1 MRLINADKLDEEVM
15 NLFITI
21 TGNPKQNTVVNECKS
36 SFRRMI
42 DEQPTIE
49 AAPVVH
55 GEWVDDSIESV
66 WVRHK
71 CSVCGFSKIMEN
83 RTVHDWSY
91 CPNCGAK
98 MAK

>member
-1 MRLINADKLDEEVM
+1 MRLIDADVIIRDLTAMKSLYDAIELD
-15 NLFITI
+15 
-21 TGNPKQNTVVNECKS
+21 G
-36 SFRRMI
+36 MI
-42 DEQPTIE
+42 KALKKAPTIE

-55 GEWVDDSIESV
+55 GEWVYDSIESV

-71 CSVCGFSKIMEN
+71 CSVCGFSKIMEK

-98 MAK
+98 MDGKAV

>member
-1 MRLINADKLDEEVM
+1 MRLIDADEIDVREVICGASDFALDIREAV
-15 NLFITI
+15 
-21 TGNPKQNTVVNECKS
+21 Q
-36 SFRRMI
+36 RMI
-42 DEQPTIE
+42 DRQPTIE
-49 AAPVVH
+49 AVPVVH

-98 MAK
+98 MDGKAV